1 MLSKTDIRSDGGEIM
16 AKIKLAVL
24 FGGSSSEHSVSLV
37 SATTVLRSLDPE
49 QYDIIP
55 IGITDKGRWLFYPG
69 PYEDL
74 ENDNW
79 LQCPDNVPCILSP
92 DRQVHGL
99 VKFIGE
105 GEITLQRID
114 CVFPV
119 LHGRNGEDGTI
130 QGLAA
135 LAGIPCVGCDL
146 LSSAVC
152 MDKDLTHTV
161 LTQAG
166 IKNAPWQVVHHAND
180 ESFESIK
187 TRLEEKLHYPM
198 FVKPAN
204 AGSSVGINRVD
215 GPEYLQDAIQIAMA
229 HDPKVVIEAMITGSE
244 VECAVLGNE
253 HPVVSVPGEIT
264 PCNTFY
270 DYEAK
275 YLSNSGLTIPA
286 RLDAELTAKV
296 RAVAKAAYQALGCRG
311 MARVDSFVN
320 KETGEIVVN
329 EINTIPGFTGISMYP
344 KLFAASG
351 MSYSTLLDE
360 LIALAMEN

>member
-1 MLSKTDIRSDGGEIM
+1 M

-24 FGGSSSEHSVSLV
+24 FGGCSSEHAVSLV
-37 SATTVLRSLDPE
+37 SATSVLKNLDPE

-69 PYEDL
+69 PY
-74 ENDNW
+74 DNLGDDRW

-92 DRQVHGL
+92 DRQAHGI

-105 GEITLQRID
+105 GEVVLQRID

-119 LHGRNGEDGTI
+119 LHGRNGEDGTV
-130 QGLAA
+130 QGLLA
-135 LAGIPCVGCDL
+135 LAGIPCVGCDM

-161 LTQAG
+161 LTAAG
-166 IKNAPWQVVHHAND
+166 IPNAPWAVVRHGDD
-180 ESFESIK
+180 EPFED
-187 TRLEEKLHYPM
+187 TRARLEKKLGYPM
-198 FVKPAN
+198 FIKPAN

-215 GPEYLQDAIQIAMA
+215 SPEYLQDAINIAMA
-229 HDPKVVIEAMITGSE
+229 HDPKVIAEQMIVGAE
-244 VECAVLGNE
+244 VECAVMGN
-253 HPVVSVPGEIT
+253 HVLTVSCPGEIR
-264 PCNTFY
+264 PCNAFY

-275 YLSNSGLTIPA
+275 YLANSGLVIPA
-286 RLDAELTAKV
+286 ELNEELTEKV
-296 RAVAKAAYQALGCRG
+296 RQMALEAYRALGCRG
-311 MARVDSFVN
+311 MSRVDCFVN
-320 KETGEIVVN
+320 RETGAVTVN

-344 KLFAASG
+344 KLFEASG
-351 MSYSTLLDE
+351 VPYSDLLDR